1 MDCHTPMEK
10 GRLVKSCLGAG
21 GRVFKGPLG
30 GSLARNLTP
39 HDSGLKS
46 WTDAEIARA
55 IREGVRKDGSA
66 MKSPLIIPT
75 RFPDMG
81 SLEWTEA
88 HLCADRDPT
97 HARSAYIDLP
107 IPGCPAD

>member
-10 GRLVKSCLGAG
+10 GRLVKSRLGAG

-66 MKSPLIIPT
+66 MKSPMAYGWYKNVNDEDIKPLI
-75 RFPDMG
+75 
-81 SLEWTEA
+81 
-88 HLCADRDPT
+88 
-97 HARSAYIDLP
+97 AYLRALKPLP
-107 IPGCPAD
+107 FAAK